1 MGTIKTVNG
10 TNGDN
15 RMVKTKE
22 ELEQLSD
29 DELLAFNNA
38 LVEINLQTDSAD
50 VMLENYAQ
58 MDLFK
63 EVWRSRHG
71 VEDQVFEKTVP
82 RPRG

>member
-1 MGTIKTVNG
+1 
-10 TNGDN
+10 
-15 RMVKTKE
+15 MVKTRE

-29 DELLAFNNA
+29 DELLDFNNA

-50 VMLENYAQ
+50 VMLKNYAQ

-63 EVWRSRHG
+63 EVWRDRHG
-71 VEDQVFEKTVP
+71 VEDKVFEKTVP